1 MKVSVLCE
9 PIQATQTIA
18 FRFDQSL
25 IPTDQQIDFQLHSWE
40 ALKVLDKSSRYQLL
54 LDCAYLILSRWYEPD
69 NYIEVIHQARSQ
81 GKKVF
86 FHLDDN
92 LFSVPKSVGLAKWQR
107 YSSKMMLDA
116 LYSTAKLSDG
126 IITATSRLA
135 DVISK
140 VLPHSNILPC
150 PFWKHFDP
158 RIQSSLI
165 SSARVYPVIGYMG
178 TQTHAEDLEL
188 ISSSLDHLMSRNPS
202 IKFETFG
209 IELPKNLASKY
220 PDRCSMLAKVSNYDE
235 FQSVLNSL
243 GWWLGLAPLT
253 ETQFNSCKTNTK
265 FIEYIQAGIPVIAS
279 DFGPYE
285 NTPTIQS
292 RYNMGGQDLWLEK
305 IELALFSR
313 KKRSLLY
320 EEQFQYCNQFCDS
333 SLLLDFYR
341 TIAN

>member
-18 FRFDQSL
+18 FCFDQSL
-25 IPTDQQIDFQLHSWE
+25 IPADQQIDFQLHSWK
-40 ALKVLDKSSRYQLL
+40 ALKALDKSSRYQSLF
-54 LDCAYLILSRWYEPD
+54 DCDYLILSRWYEPD
-69 NYIEVIHQARSQ
+69 NYLEVIHQARNH
-81 GKKVF
+81 GKKIF

-116 LYSTAKLSDG
+116 LYSTAELSDG

-135 DVISK
+135 DVISE
-140 VLPHSNILPC
+140 LIPHSNILPS

-158 RIQSSLI
+158 RIQASLTFQT
-165 SSARVYPVIGYMG
+165 RVYPVIGYMG

-209 IELPKNLASKY
+209 IELPINLAQKY
-220 PDRCSMLAKVSNYDE
+220 PDRCSMLDKVSNYDE